1 MTPKTERQNGQ
12 DAAQKPAAL
21 RLNRNLRDDVR
32 QRRYFAS
39 LDTRTEKPH
48 GRDFVKRQKLLMSM
62 TFAAESGAL
71 GYKPAQ
77 CKCADSR
84 DMRGAGTRRLDPAR
98 AKRDEGAEAKMPG

>member
-1 MTPKTERQNGQ
+1 
-12 DAAQKPAAL
+12 
-21 RLNRNLRDDVR
+21 
-32 QRRYFAS
+32 
-39 LDTRTEKPH
+39 
-48 GRDFVKRQKLLMSM
+48 MSM